1 MLQHSITKDEIM
13 ELAHT
18 FVEGLSPNQE
28 ADKEHVANALGLYRS
43 GLVYNV
49 DFDGYTLSGTAEAD
63 GTIYSVNIPIQK
75 TSESYCDCFSA
86 TQCEHMLAVLLSAAS
101 SFGKVGDVLTLFK
114 KKNKPALPPIRTARQ
129 VLQTTLFEE
138 TDYESWLVY
147 FEKEYDSYK
156 AEQTRL
162 SYKQMYFLM
171 NIFSEFYMRIER
183 KAPRIV
189 TVHELFKLNAALFC
203 FEKLLQEI
211 EEFEEKGLYSYHQP
225 VQIVRLFVDKIDGL
239 IRDLRTESLSAELQP
254 VLQETARA
262 IHCIFFATTSYIPE
276 RFFLYHYAWHELLFE
291 ESLIKEEKVR
301 IDQKM
306 QPVLKALAHA
316 HLLFLQKQD
325 DEAIEILSKQTP
337 RLVHLYFHWLEDL
350 LHSMQWDRAKRWLSF
365 TYNQVKETM
374 IENSEPYFIKDIVQ
388 MFVKAYEAYANQM
401 NEQAGYEM
409 ILQELLPYSF
419 DAYEHY
425 LLAKEQYHTWTELHL
440 FYGFDAIECLKE
452 PLKEVEKAA
461 PEAALPLYHIAVV
474 NAIDEKNRKSY
485 RRAVRYLK
493 KLRTLYKKLKR
504 TDEWQTY
511 IIMITSSHSRLRALQ
526 EEMRKGKLIDDNI
539 N

>member
-28 ADKEHVANALGLYRS
+28 ADKEHVANALSLYRS

-63 GTIYSVNIPIQK
+63 GTIYSVNILIQK
-75 TSESYCDCFSA
+75 LSDSYCDCFSA
-86 TQCEHMLAVLLSAAS
+86 TQCEHMLAVLLSAAA

-138 TDYESWLVY
+138 TDYGSWLTY
-147 FEKEYDSYK
+147 FEKEYTSYK
-156 AEQTRL
+156 AEQTKL

-171 NIFSEFYMRIER
+171 NIFSEFYTRIER
-183 KAPRIV
+183 KAPRVV
-189 TVHELFKLNAALFC
+189 TVHELFKLHAALFS

-211 EEFEEKGLYSYHQP
+211 EEFEEKGGYSYHQP

-239 IRDLRTESLSAELQP
+239 IRDLRTESIPAKLKPA
-254 VLQETARA
+254 LQEIARA
-262 IHCIFFATTSYIPE
+262 IHSIFFATTSYIPE
-276 RFFLYHYAWHELLFE
+276 RFFLYHYAWSELLFE
-291 ESLIKEEKVR
+291 ETFIKEEKER
-301 IDQKM
+301 IDEKM
-306 QPVLKALAHA
+306 QPVLKALAYT

-325 DEAIEILSKQTP
+325 DDAIDMLSNQTP
-337 RLVHLYFHWLEDL
+337 KLVHLYFHWIEDL
-350 LHSMQWDRAKRWLSF
+350 LHSMQWDRAKRWISF

-374 IENSEPYFIKDIVQ
+374 KETDEPYFIREIVH
-388 MFVKAYEAYANQM
+388 MFVSTYETYATQT

-419 DAYEHY
+419 DDYEQY
-425 LLAKEQYHTWTELHL
+425 ILAKQQYHTWAELHL
-440 FYGFDAIECLKE
+440 FYGFDAIEYLKE

-474 NAIDEKNRKSY
+474 NTIEEKNRKSY

-511 IIMITSSHSRLRALQ
+511 IGMIASSHSRLRALQ
-526 EEMRKGKLIDDNI
+526 EEMRKGKLIDDNT

>member
-1 MLQHSITKDEIM
+1 MLQNSITKDEIM
-13 ELAHT
+13 ELAHR
-18 FVEGLSPNQE
+18 FVEGLSPEQE

-49 DFDGYTLSGTAEAD
+49 DFDGYTLSGTTEAD
-63 GTIYSVNIPIQK
+63 GTIYSVNIPIQNAN
-75 TSESYCDCFSA
+75 ESYCDCFSA
-86 TQCEHMLAVLLSAAS
+86 TQCEHMLAVLLSAAA

-138 TDYESWLVY
+138 TDYESWLAY
-147 FEKEYDSYK
+147 FEKEYDAYK
-156 AEQTRL
+156 KEQTRL

-171 NIFSEFYMRIER
+171 NIFSDFYMRIER

-225 VQIVRLFVDKIDGL
+225 VQIVRLFTDKIDSL
-239 IRDLRTESLSAELQP
+239 IRHLRTESISTKLKPL
-254 VLQETARA
+254 LQETSRKL
-262 IHCIFFATTSYIPE
+262 HTIFFATTSYIPE
-276 RFFLYHYAWHELLFE
+276 RFFLYYYAWSELLLDETFIE
-291 ESLIKEEKVR
+291 EEKER

-306 QPVLKALAHA
+306 QPVLKALAYS

-325 DEAIEILSKQTP
+325 DDAMKILMKQTP
-337 RLVHLYFHWLEDL
+337 KLVHLYFHWLEDL
-350 LHSMQWDRAKRWLSF
+350 LHSMQWDRAKKWLSF
-365 TYNQVKETM
+365 TYNQLKETM
-374 IENSEPYFIKDIVQ
+374 AENAEPHFIREIVH
-388 MFVKAYEAYANQM
+388 MFVRAYETYANQM

-409 ILQELLPYSF
+409 ILQDLLPYSF
-419 DAYEHY
+419 DDYEQFI
-425 LLAKEQYHTWTELHL
+425 LAKKQYHTWTELHL
-440 FYGFDAIECLKE
+440 LYGFEAIEYLKE
-452 PLKEVEKAA
+452 PLKEVEKTA
-461 PEAALPLYHIAVV
+461 PEAALPLYHLAAVG
-474 NAIDEKNRKSY
+474 AIEEKNRKSY

-504 TDEWQTY
+504 TDEWNTY
-511 IIMITSSHSRLRALQ
+511 ITMIASSHSRLRALQ
-526 EEMRKGKLIDDNI
+526 EEMRKGKLIDDNA